1 MLKLNHLNRPEGSLS
16 SATTA
21 PLVALLTLALLGASA
36 LSADGAAAASKR
48 PASSVAITGAREL
61 PMKLPGA
68 AGVAAT
74 SRWLIGVTEPL
85 SSADARSLGG
95 HTVLGGKVLV
105 VPRAA
110 ARSAARSLS
119 ASGRLLYA
127 EPNPRI
133 SRESAFESARNGWA
147 RGAVVASELTP
158 PSLGSATIAVIDD
171 FVDPTHPELAGHVTY
186 LNTGTIAGPH
196 GTAVASVAAA
206 ADGNGGTIG
215 IFPGVQILSIQPSS
229 LYCDDVAEAVSS
241 VPYETDVINLSLG
254 MTADCFTL
262 FIPIQV
268 AYGGGSVVV
277 ASAGNEFEDG
287 NPIMYPAGWP
297 HVLSVAALDT
307 NLRSAD
313 FSSVNAAVDI
323 TAPGV
328 SIPVAVPLALDVED
342 GRQDGYSLADGTSFS
357 APMVAG
363 AAAWIRTAR
372 RDLSHGQVA
381 DVLRSSAIDLG
392 PQGWDADNG
401 WGLLNVA
408 GALAARTLVDDGQ
421 EPNDL
426 IAEVSGRLFEDP
438 DEFIWRGVGR
448 ASFAASVDLVE
459 DPVDIYR
466 VQIPRRGT
474 AKIAITPSSGDADLE
489 VYDGSATYVGQRSKL
504 LASSRR
510 SGRNTDR
517 VSIRNSARKA
527 KTAYVVVRPYTKTY
541 VDARY
546 RLTVSR

>member
-1 MLKLNHLNRPEGSLS
+1 MRFCSLVSMGAVLILAFVPMS
-16 SATTA
+16 SN
-21 PLVALLTLALLGASA
+21 
-36 LSADGAAAASKR
+36 
-48 PASSVAITGAREL
+48 AREL
-61 PMKLPGA
+61 PMKLPGS
-68 AGVAAT
+68 AGVSET
-74 SRWLIGVTEPL
+74 SRWLIGVTEAL
-85 SSADARSLGG
+85 SIADARALGG
-95 HTVLGGKVLV
+95 HTVLAGKVLV
-105 VPRAA
+105 VPRAT

-119 ASGRLLYA
+119 RSGLLLYA

-133 SRESAFESARNGWA
+133 SRESSFESTRNGWA
-147 RGAVVASELTP
+147 RGAVVGSELTP
-158 PSLGSATIAVIDD
+158 PSPGSATIAVIDD

-196 GTAVASVAAA
+196 GTEVASVAAA

-215 IFPGVQILSIQPSS
+215 IFPGVEILSIQPSS

-392 PQGWDADNG
+392 PRGWDADNG

-408 GALAARTLVDDGQ
+408 AALAARTPVDDGQ